1 MEATA
6 VVLAIIGVAAAIA
19 HIAAFAVVRPR
30 LDDADDKAELG
41 SWVAIGGGL
50 CVSLVGYWV
59 ARGVFQSSWWF
70 ADGMLPLAILFG
82 AASWG
87 YISIAGWIEA
97 RTSASIPG
105 IIPMVASAALGL
117 AAGAAGLT

>member
-1 MEATA
+1 MAPTA

-19 HIAAFAVVRPR
+19 HMAAFALIRPR
-30 LDDADDKAELG
+30 LDDADDKADLG
-41 SWVAIGGGL
+41 SWVDIGGGL

-59 ARGVFQSSWWF
+59 ARAVFQSSWWF
-70 ADGMLPLAILFG
+70 ADGILPLAILFG
-82 AASWG
+82 VASWG

-97 RTSASIPG
+97 RTSASTPG
-105 IIPMVASAALGL
+105 ILPVLASAALGL